1 MGGVSFSKTYN
12 ESVQDAS
19 QTINQQYSG
28 TCNIQCQNVDQNT
41 NITCLNCNIGGN
53 VEVDQTCAA
62 NGNCIFN
69 TNQQATA
76 DVVFKA
82 QNVAAVTPQSIWEA
96 LIPHFN
102 ISDST
107 NISRQNIVENINQ
120 SVTQAC
126 AVSSVNQ
133 LDNTNIFLANS
144 NVGGSILI
152 NQSGNT
158 QGSCALN
165 SMMSANAYATGSVD
179 NCAATGKKAS
189 KTCSGKGGKKIGST
203 LVWIIVGIAVVVVFF
218 IIAKVL
224 GNRRSKKAAPGTPGA
239 PGAIA
244 AQSQS
249 QPQARGRGHR
259 GSARTTLPVVAQPQ
273 PQAQPMIAPRAA
285 SLAQQ
290 PIYGVNPMYNPGNG
304 VSASTPIRV

>member
-1 MGGVSFSKTYN
+1 MGLNFSSTYN
-12 ESVQDAS
+12 ETVQDAS

-41 NITCLNCNIGGN
+41 NITCVNCNIGGN

-76 DVVFKA
+76 DVMFKA
-82 QNVAAVTPQSIWEA
+82 NAVAANTPQAIWDKFG
-96 LIPHFN
+96 ITFDT
-102 ISDST
+102 SQ

-120 SVTQAC
+120 SVSQTC

-152 NQSGNT
+152 NQTGNT

-165 SMMSANAYATGSVD
+165 SMMSANAYATGAVD
-179 NCAATGKKAS
+179 DCSATGKKAS

-203 LVWIIVGIAVVVVFF
+203 LVWIVVAIAVVVVLF

-224 GNRRSKKAAPGTPGA
+224 GNRRSKKAAAAAAAGTPGA
-239 PGAIA
+239 P
-244 AQSQS
+244 
-249 QPQARGRGHR
+249 PARGGRGGR
-259 GSARTTLPVVAQPQ
+259 GSARTQPQVAPQ
-273 PQAQPMIAPRAA
+273 PQAIPQPQVAPTM
-285 SLAQQ
+285 
-290 PIYGVNPMYNPGNG
+290 PTMGVVGGGANPMYI
-304 VSASTPIRV
+304 SANDYGSMTPVRV

>member
-1 MGGVSFSKTYN
+1 MGGSFSRDYN
-12 ESVQDAS
+12 ESVQDAA

-82 QNVAAVTPQSIWEA
+82 NNVAAATPESIWEA
-96 LIPHFN
+96 LIPGFRIN
-102 ISDST
+102 DTS
-107 NISRQNIVENINQ
+107 NVSRQNIVENINQ
-120 SVTQAC
+120 SVSQSC
-126 AVSSVNQ
+126 AVASVNQ

-165 SMMSANAYATGSVD
+165 SMMSANAYATGAVN
-179 NCAATGKKAS
+179 NCAASGKKAS
-189 KTCSGKGGKKIGST
+189 KTCSGKGGKKIGAT
-203 LVWIIVGIAVVVVFF
+203 LIWIVAGIAVVIIIF

-224 GNRRSKKAAPGTPGA
+224 GNRRSKKAAAQAQLQSGA
-239 PGAIA
+239 QGGAQGRTVNTRTGR
-244 AQSQS
+244 AQ
-249 QPQARGRGHR
+249 R
-259 GSARTTLPVVAQPQ
+259 GSARTSLPVTVQPS
-273 PQAQPMIAPRAA
+273 PPATTTPLI
-285 SLAQQ
+285 QQ
-290 PIYGVNPMYNPGNG
+290 PIYGVNPLYNPTSG
-304 VSASTPIRV
+304 VSASTPVRV